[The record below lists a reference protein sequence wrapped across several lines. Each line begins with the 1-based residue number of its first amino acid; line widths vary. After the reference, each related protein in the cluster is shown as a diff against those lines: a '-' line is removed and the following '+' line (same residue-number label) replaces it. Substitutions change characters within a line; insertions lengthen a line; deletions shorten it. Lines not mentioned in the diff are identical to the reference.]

1 MRRAL
6 CWLAICM
13 LLAAMGAAVLAHLL
27 PAAGSVS
34 CVLNS
39 SRAALRA
46 GEKMQP
52 DWPDGSIDPNTASA
66 QELEKL
72 RGVGPVL
79 AQRIVLEREQNGP
92 YLYPQDLIVIRGIG
106 EATLMK
112 LWPQLS
118 LPPLKT
124 TNEQE

>member
-6 CWLAICM
+6 CWLSICM
-13 LLAAMGAAVLAHLL
+13 LLAAMGTAVLVHLL
-27 PAAGSVS
+27 PAAGSVP

-39 SRAALRA
+39 SRAALRT
-46 GEKMQP
+46 GEKMPQ
-52 DWPDGSIDPNTASA
+52 DWPDGSINPNTASA

-79 AQRIVLEREQNGP
+79 AQRIVLERERNGP
-92 YLYPQDLIVIRGIG
+92 YLYPQDLIVIYGIG

-118 LPPLKT
+118 LPPMKT